1 MRVLFLTHCFI
12 REKGDLAGVFLFDLA
27 SELVRRGIEV
37 FVVAPHEKNL
47 PYFEKIDGI
56 SIYRFRYAPSK
67 FERLA
72 YQGNMHELVKGSL
85 FYQFIFILFLASSL
99 LKSIWVINR
108 EKINLI
114 HAHWWIPSGIIGA
127 LVSKI
132 KNIPLVLTFHGTDFQ
147 LLKSHIRV
155 KNIATAVIKRAYQV
169 TVVSSFIKKELEE
182 MIKFT
187 EDKEIQVIPMPVNI
201 GKKQNNLKKHK
212 KGMKIATLCR
222 LTEQKGINYLLE
234 ACNILKEKGITH
246 EILIL
251 GDGPERK
258 NLEKLAENLGLEIEF
273 KGAIPHNEVSSFLED
288 CDLFVLPAIG
298 EGFGISLV
306 EAMNCKKPVIG
317 TNSGGIPD
325 IIKEGETGLLVPE
338 RDPKALA
345 DAIEKLLKDEKL
357 ANQLAENGYKYV
369 IENFTSSK
377 IVDRILN
384 IYLEVCP

>member
-12 REKGDLAGVFLFDLA
+12 RKKGDLSGVFLFDLA
-27 SELVRRGIEV
+27 RELVARGIEV
-37 FVVAPHEKNL
+37 FVVTPHERNL

-67 FERLA
+67 LEKLA
-72 YQGNMHELVKGSL
+72 YQGNMHELVRRNL
-85 FYQFIFILFLASSL
+85 FYQFLFIIFIISSL

-114 HAHWWIPSGIIGA
+114 HAHWWIPSGLVGA

-132 KNIPLVLTFHGTDFQ
+132 KDVPLILTFHGTDFQ
-147 LLKSHIRV
+147 LLKSHRQI
-155 KNIATAVIKRAYQV
+155 NWIANCITDRAQKI
-169 TVVSSFIKKELEE
+169 TVVSSYIKRGLEK
-182 MIKFT
+182 IVKL
-187 EDKEIQVIPMPVNI
+187 DKNKVQVIPMPASV
-201 GKKQNNLKKHK
+201 KKTQCKKDK
-212 KGMKIATLCR
+212 RGLIIATLCR

-234 ACNILKEKGITH
+234 ACSLLKEKKILC

-251 GDGPERK
+251 GDGPERE
-258 NLEKLAENLGLEIEF
+258 NLEKLAKRLNLPAEF
-273 KGAIPHNEVSSFLED
+273 KGYIPHNEVSSYLGL
-288 CDLFVLPAIG
+288 CDIFVLPAMG

-306 EAMNCKKPVIG
+306 EAMICKKPVIG

-325 IIKEGETGLLVPE
+325 IIKDRETGLLVPE
-338 RDPKALA
+338 KDPEALA

-357 ANQLAENGYKYV
+357 ASRLAENGYKYV

-377 IVDRILN
+377 IADKMLD
-384 IYLEVCP
+384 IYSEVLR